1 MPHQKTRNGQ
11 KRRVGVSCLLCA
23 VMMMTCVFMWSTLTF
38 TGRPSRVGRQAMV
51 IRCAEK
57 KAAKAAKDNHAN
69 QKNPNHPEY
78 KGKNG
83 KKKSKSK
90 PTGAASTTSQKNSKS
105 SVDNRANQKN
115 RNNDQ
120 YQRDRGHAPI
130 PPNQK
135 QKVAEKGKRC
145 QKQGAAFGQKNNRTP
160 TGRLNTAAFH
170 RFEEVLQQV
179 VPGALLRKT
188 GSQLKGTATEDSDW
202 DYQIVTKE
210 PMTRVQRDTIL
221 QSLEGSSAIKKV
233 SCKKAFTVT
242 PKSGKD
248 IDFFPQKAEWHINVS
263 VQKPG
268 SVKLTKGA
276 RVAVKA
282 LKKKKNSFPHGHYLE
297 QLIFQIQRDCGWT
310 DHNDPWGEKR
320 FQEAQ
325 RRLRSS
331 NPV

>member
-11 KRRVGVSCLLCA
+11 KRRVGVSCLPCA

-38 TGRPSRVGRQAMV
+38 TGQPSRVGRQAMV
-51 IRCAEK
+51 VRCAQK

-83 KKKSKSK
+83 KKKAKSK

-115 RNNDQ
+115 RNHDQ
-120 YQRDRGHAPI
+120 YQRSRGHAPI

-135 QKVAEKGKRC
+135 QKVAEKEKRR
-145 QKQGAAFGQKNNRTP
+145 QKQGAAFGQKNNRNP

-170 RFEEVLQQV
+170 RFEEVLRKV
-179 VPGALLRKT
+179 VPGAKLRKT

-202 DYQIVTKE
+202 DYHIVTKE
-210 PMTRVQRDTIL
+210 PMTGVQRDTIL
-221 QSLEGSSAIKKV
+221 QPLEGSGAIKKV

-248 IDFFPQKAEWHINVS
+248 IDFFPRKAEWHSNVP
-263 VQKPG
+263 VEKPG

-276 RVAVKA
+276 RVAVKV
-282 LKKKKNSFPHGHYLE
+282 LKNSFPQLSGHYLE

-310 DHNDPWGEKR
+310 DHNDPRGEKR

-331 NPV
+331 NPG